1 MKVIFSEEDK
11 EFQKLH
17 RRMDR
22 FDAVIAEYLRSNRK
36 TVEELAKKVGC
47 DPSSLWRYRRK
58 EEYFKKAPLE
68 IIAGCLRM
76 ANVSNENLRFIL
88 GLPTGRSTADEN

>member
-1 MKVIFSEEDK
+1 MKVIFSEQEK
-11 EFQKLH
+11 ENERIRK
-17 RRMDR
+17 RMDR

-36 TVEELAKKVGC
+36 TVEYLSKKVGC

-58 EEYFKKAPLE
+58 EEYFKKAQLE
-68 IIAGCLRM
+68 IVAGCLRA

-88 GLPTGRSTADEN
+88 GLPTGRGIADEN